1 MPNTIKLRAD
11 AFRKAIQ
18 LAGFRSDYG
27 LAKAMD
33 VNRSTVTRVF
43 NGHLQPGAAFIAGA
57 LTALEPMEF
66 HDLFEIVPSGTMTTP
81 DASDR

>member
-11 AFRKAIQ
+11 AFRKAVL

-33 VNRSTVTRVF
+33 VNRSTVARVF
-43 NGHLQPGAAFIAGA
+43 NGDLQPGAAFIAGA

-66 HDLFEIVPSGTMTTP
+66 HDLFEIVPAHSVRTP
-81 DASDR
+81 DANDR